1 LDKVDL
7 SDVYVA
13 ILAGGSGTR
22 LWPLSRRAT
31 PKQVLPLLG
40 ERSLLQRTFDRIL
53 PLVPAQRICILT
65 GVEHVP
71 GVVEQLPEIPTENIF
86 AEPAPRGTAPAL
98 GLAAARLSRRTG
110 GHGLMVSLHAD
121 HMVRDEEAFRR
132 SICASTLVARRG
144 TLVTVGIVPTH
155 PDTGFGYI
163 ERGEVIGRELGID
176 AYRVTRFTEKPV
188 LARAIEFLATGRFY
202 WNSGYFTWSLEQI
215 LSEFERQ
222 LPDLRRQIDVVGSAP
237 DLRDPGV
244 RAVWEQIRPVSID
257 VGIMEH
263 AASVAVVPADM
274 GWSDVGTWAA
284 IYDVLDKDGE
294 GNVHVG
300 VAERLDIGSRNTL
313 VHSAV
318 NRVIATV
325 GVEDLVIVDTGDA
338 LLILKRDHAQDVG
351 KLVDRLRAE
360 SRQSLL

>member
-1 LDKVDL
+1 
-7 SDVYVA
+7 
-13 ILAGGSGTR
+13 
-22 LWPLSRRAT
+22 
-31 PKQVLPLLG
+31 
-40 ERSLLQRTFDRIL
+40 
-53 PLVPAQRICILT
+53 
-65 GVEHVP
+65 
-71 GVVEQLPEIPTENIF
+71 
-86 AEPAPRGTAPAL
+86 
-98 GLAAARLSRRTG
+98 
-110 GHGLMVSLHAD
+110 
-121 HMVRDEEAFRR
+121 
-132 SICASTLVARRG
+132 
-144 TLVTVGIVPTH
+144 VTVGIVPTH

-263 AASVAVVPADM
+263 AARVAVVPADM